1 MAWGPFRPSTTCR
14 PRLRAACF
22 CAAAVLVSCQPFAS
36 DEAQKAAEQE
46 HALRTVPVQ
55 TIVDGSFEYT
65 ERGEVVNALVAGKL
79 DRWEEGPRNDGQWT
93 VSEGFTLF
101 IGGAQG
107 NHHATLSATRGT
119 YDDQHGHLEA
129 WDDVVLVNEEGDRLL
144 TEHLVWLHDSDL
156 VRTERPVEIFT
167 DQGVLRGTGLRADSQ
182 FETYQILRPT
192 GSFELSLDDQKPSP
206 DE

>member
-22 CAAAVLVSCQPFAS
+22 GAATVLVSCQPFAS

-206 DE
+206 HE